1 MSIRVS
7 ADGTADY
14 SAISDA
20 VQAAADNE
28 VINVAPGTYSE
39 SIFIKK
45 PLTLAGDGPRDQIII
60 HSKSPTCINIEAGKC
75 VIKGLTLGN
84 EKHQSENDGD
94 FTISVDD
101 AEVVIDDCDIT
112 GSSLASVGVY
122 GSSAN
127 VTIKNCVIHRNVDQS
142 GIYFHDQSTGRVEDC
157 KIHNNSKNG
166 INIKN
171 SHVIIQ
177 NSTIENNNI
186 NGIYISE
193 NAEVTVTNCK
203 IHNNSKNGISI
214 KKSHGI
220 IQNSTIGKN
229 NSGIYIYE
237 NAEVTVT
244 NCKVVKNN
252 WEAVTLKENSKCN
265 ISESD
270 LTYNGGEGAFDID
283 DSSSLTENSNKLE
296 LTEKEILAR
305 IKDPEAIIWRDIER
319 YLKHDSEKIKLQ
331 AKLTL
336 VGRDDCYY
344 RLLLDFA
351 VDENPKVRL
360 GTAKHSMS
368 DLVILNQLKND
379 KDPAVKKYVSS
390 VLPQRKKAENLAGA
404 IVKWL
409 KKCQENQLEG
419 FNDEEDICEAYIT
432 IYDAAKKDTP
442 GKYCEEFSFGNS
454 VEFDD
459 LVLDLQQ
466 FLYKNLKSSK
476 KYHLVVQYRYLYDKK
491 DIEFGE
497 FIVDFKKV
505 KVTVLGSWNIS
516 DPKCNPVLINKVL
529 QAPVPEGPRSE
540 KSGIDSSEI
549 LIKALQN
556 PTVSGKSITE
566 FWNQSYERSNHWEN
580 FSEEDKETQKKM
592 IHAVTNNPALKSFM
606 DQLVFIQDAAIREI
620 FMKENILVNQYP
632 DEWNDWSQKRFDL
645 VKNIETPQT
654 LYADLFRDKGVI
666 NKVLEEFGQ
675 LDELLQQKIISC
687 IRELD
692 FKTEGHWRVFKSF
705 YKASEKIRV
714 KEILSQLLI
723 RLELMERSWGNW
735 KNGFISKNEYLP
747 GWRTVLYM
755 KRRGRRFMKKLADE
769 NPDLYVGLAFAL
781 MTRIQDI
788 NPWSWITHDT
798 LLGRSTR
805 FLHTR
810 HGKGKVKQ
818 IIQDGF
824 PHRFEERSKNKD
836 LWNGK
841 AEEIKEL
848 LEQKEDHPWQV
859 EEFAV
864 KILHRTHSDYPFQHS
879 DSKTIQPDRIKGWF
893 GNPSVW
899 LKYLAGKGAER
910 LFKEPVTIA
919 EKRAGDSLLI
929 ECGWS
934 DIFAN
939 MLFYAADDIRTAL
952 HGSAVKSYPIP
963 AFDHHLFDLDNN
975 PVISSLVQHF
985 NSISS
990 LDLAE
995 PQAIHAKTGILLQ
1008 VCKEMVNDAKNDS
1021 LANSLWFVKDVRH
1034 YNEIRGGAE
1043 KKAEEVQ
1050 YLIYNEDGT
1059 IVLAEKNESE
1069 AEIAAPGKKVMDY
1082 LNTARDP
1089 KCTSKKLI
1097 NITDDV
1103 SIPWDKPEAEDLL
1116 VAICS
1121 NSNTPAD
1128 RLAGAV
1134 DNYGKSPKVCIG
1146 IAANPECPTGL
1157 KGKWDAVRIAKGT
1170 TVAAAQRYILMKFYY
1185 EYLCTTLSLL
1195 KTTLPAPALTQ
1206 RSLQTVKL
1214 INADIFSG
1222 YFVKYDIRDL
1232 VLDIAEI
1239 LFRHKN
1245 DDLNKLCYTALKNY
1259 PAIQYDEDVL
1269 KVVQRWLEAAKNGTG
1284 EQKKTVSDQ
1293 MSRIIANVELSS
1305 YRKYDNVHPFINH
1318 ESLYISDFIWSSI
1331 SMYSE
1336 TFVPH
1341 ELWLYVL
1348 KQPARFIDWS
1358 DKSMEEIN
1366 AVTKLSNALQ
1376 SKSAVQLLTGILEEE
1391 LKILKNS
1398 EPDKDSFHIY
1408 PELDPKLM
1416 IYLVNKKITGIS
1428 GLIFEMIEQKVLSDD
1443 PAEWLPLINE
1453 LTGRQ
1458 KTKLKSVMINCLK
1471 ISGNIS
1477 LEWLSHIVLFN
1488 KTEQKRIKNII
1499 IKNLNGKKSITL
1511 DWFIHEEYLAL
1522 FNDDQQ
1528 THIENIIVNSY
1539 CDFTFK
1545 EEYYKS
1551 NTHPLR
1557 HYMIYPLGFKGDD
1570 DMDAF
1575 GPRMFDVAWKIAE
1588 VGILKDNYLG
1598 AFIDD
1603 LLAVPQNR
1611 ARTIVKR
1618 IHSLH
1623 NEGFQDSVLAQLEK
1637 RLLQDKSKIVV
1648 CSSSVSKLMIDN
1660 LPYEKTLDYLTVDD
1674 PAIWTKLK
1682 PHMLRKISHPGGGMF
1697 FWQHVFNYLSG
1708 HERSMELHKVKN
1720 SSGRMILEGGEAW
1733 KREVADG
1740 NIVPGSI
1747 YTRTLKD
1754 PEFLDKF
1761 YSQKDPETLSI
1772 HNPLFADEIISWVQ
1786 KHEKMFKANSD
1797 YLLTVSTHKLPVVRQ
1812 WGLKKSKTLG
1822 MRLPFAL
1829 QLIES
1834 SLPEPYKIAQDWFRA
1849 GTGRNEFINILALC
1863 DSPLTKVQHFGLKL
1877 MNKRKS
1883 TLLNAQK
1890 MEMIAENS
1898 DPKILEFVAGHLLEG
1913 EEHQQFMRLF
1923 DRTILKHKEKYRK
1936 VKETIKQRVEKDLSI
1951 DPETLIEMV
1960 RGHQKRDAEWAL
1972 VQLTKMS
1979 LKGQAIDGFEV
1990 QQMK

>member
-39 SIFIKK
+39 SIIIKK
-45 PLTLAGDGPRDQIII
+45 PLTIAGDGPRDQIII
-60 HSKSPTCINIEAGKC
+60 HSNSSACIDIDDPHHGTETGSV
-75 VIKGLTLGN
+75 VIKGLTLSN
-84 EKHQSENDGD
+84 EKHKSEDDGD
-94 FTISVDD
+94 FTVSVDD

-127 VTIKNCVIHRNVDQS
+127 VTIKNCVIHHNVDQS
-142 GIYFHDQSTGRVEDC
+142 GIYFYDQSTGRVEDC
-157 KIHNNSKNG
+157 KIHNNPING
-166 INIKN
+166 ICIEK

-177 NSTIENNNI
+177 NSTIEHNKS
-186 NGIYISE
+186 GIYIS
-193 NAEVTVTNCK
+193 K
-203 IHNNSKNGISI
+203 
-214 KKSHGI
+214 
-220 IQNSTIGKN
+220 
-229 NSGIYIYE
+229 

-305 IKDPEAIIWRDIER
+305 IKDPEANIWRDIEP

-368 DLVILNQLKND
+368 DLVILNELKTGED
-379 KDPAVKKYVSS
+379 DPAVKKYVSS

-419 FNDEEDICEAYIT
+419 FNEDDDICEAYIT
-432 IYDAAKKDTP
+432 IYDAGKKDTP

-466 FLYKNLKSSK
+466 FLYKNFKSSK
-476 KYHLVVQYRYLYDKK
+476 KYHLAVQYRYLYDKK

-516 DPKCNPVLINKVL
+516 DPKCNPILINKIL
-529 QAPVPEGPRSE
+529 QPNSDGALSE
-540 KSGIDSSEI
+540 QSRITEIGI

-556 PTVSGKSITE
+556 PAVSGEAVTE
-566 FWNQSYERSNHWEN
+566 FWNRSYESSNHWEN
-580 FSEEDKETQKKM
+580 FSDENEEKKQKM

-620 FMKENILVNQYP
+620 FMEENILVNQYP
-632 DEWNDWSQKRFDL
+632 DEWNDWSEKRFDL
-645 VKNIETPQT
+645 IKNIETPQT
-654 LYADLFRDKGVI
+654 LYANLFRDKGLI

-675 LDELLQQKIISC
+675 LDELLQQKIILC

-714 KEILSQLLI
+714 KEILSEFLI

-893 GNPSVW
+893 ANPSVW

-952 HGSAVKSYPIP
+952 HGSAVKSYPVP

-1021 LANSLWFVKDVRH
+1021 LTNSLWFVKDARH

-1116 VAICS
+1116 AAICS

-1195 KTTLPAPALTQ
+1195 KTTLPAPALTR

-1214 INADIFSG
+1214 INADIFPG
-1222 YFVKYDIRDL
+1222 YFVNNDIRDL

-1259 PAIQYDEDVL
+1259 PAIQYDEEIL
-1269 KVVQRWLEAAKNGTG
+1269 KVAQRWLEAAKNGTG
-1284 EQKKTVSDQ
+1284 EQKQTVSDQ

-1318 ESLYISDFIWSSI
+1318 ESLYISNFIWLSSHE
-1331 SMYSE
+1331 YPE

-1341 ELWLYVL
+1341 ELLLYVL
-1348 KQPARFIDWS
+1348 EKPGDSYYSKWS
-1358 DKSMEEIN
+1358 EKSMEEIN
-1366 AVTKLSNALQ
+1366 AVTRLSNTLQ
-1376 SKSAVQLLTGILEEE
+1376 SKSAILLLTGILEEE

-1408 PELDPKLM
+1408 PKLDPKLM
-1416 IYLVNKKITGIS
+1416 IYLVNKKITGIG

-1471 ISGNIS
+1471 TSGNIS
-1477 LEWLSHIVLFN
+1477 LEWLSHIALFN
-1488 KTEQKRIKNII
+1488 KTEQKRVKNII

-1522 FNDDQQ
+1522 FNGDQQ
-1528 THIENIIVNSY
+1528 TNIENIIVNSY

-1545 EEYYKS
+1545 EEYYKHK
-1551 NTHPLR
+1551 THPLR
-1557 HYMIYPLGFKGDD
+1557 HYMIYPLGFKGDE

-1575 GPRMFDVAWKIAE
+1575 GPRMFDVVWKIAE
-1588 VGILKDNYLG
+1588 VGILKDDYLG

-1682 PHMLRKISHPGGGMF
+1682 PHMLRKISRPGGGMF

-1754 PEFLDKF
+1754 PDFLDKF
-1761 YSQKDPETLSI
+1761 YSQKNPETLSI
-1772 HNPLFADEIISWVQ
+1772 HNHLFADEIFSWVQ

-1834 SLPEPYKIAQDWFRA
+1834 SLPEPYKTAQDWFRA

-1863 DSPLTKVQHFGLKL
+1863 DSPLSKVRHFGLEL